1 MKKISLFFI
10 LAFLIFQSSGPALA
24 SNVDLTPY
32 PNFNPNLILTDSDI
46 FNENAISQDRFVAF
60 LRSKGTL
67 ADQRKIDIDGIEK
80 SVPDIIWR
88 VAQTYKVNPKYLVV
102 LLQKEQSLVENPSPT
117 DREFDWATGYGVCD
131 SCSKDD
137 PDLLELKGFANQ
149 LEWAAKQHREK
160 YLLQLLTGG
169 LTIGGFGVNLTKTV
183 DGIQITP
190 GNKATAM
197 LYSYTPHI
205 QGNLNL
211 WKIWNRWFR
220 VKYPDGT
227 LVRDT
232 TTNQAYLIR
241 FDEKRPFA
249 SEAVLASLT
258 NPERAI
264 LTTSA
269 DLDAYPT
276 GAQIRFP
283 KWALLQEP
291 DGEIYLYTGDEKRHI
306 ADTETFRKL
315 GFNSDEIIPISAD
328 DLSDIA
334 FGTEITSDS
343 EFPQG
348 VLMQVADTNSI
359 FYVEDGVRHSI
370 VDPIFIKLY
379 FRGRQIRQVP
389 VEEIQKYSFG
399 KPYTL
404 HTGELVRSQ
413 DTPAVYVLENDVLRP
428 ILSAEVFESVGW
440 DWKSVVFLSDS
451 LITMYPIGD
460 MFDPD
465 QTQYTNLASSPL

>member
-1 MKKISLFFI
+1 MKKPSLVFI
-10 LAFLIFQSSGPALA
+10 VSLLILTSSTPVFAV
-24 SNVDLTPY
+24 NVDLSEY
-32 PNFNPNLILTDSDI
+32 PNFNPNVILTDSDV
-46 FNENAISQDRFVAF
+46 FNQNGLSHERLITF

-67 ADQRKIDIDGIEK
+67 ADQRQIDIDGVEK

-88 VAQTYKVNPKYLVV
+88 VSQTYKMNPKYLVA
-102 LLQKEQSLVENPSPT
+102 LLQKEQSLVENSAPT
-117 DREFDWATGYGVCD
+117 EKSFDWATGYGVCD

-160 YLLQLLTGG
+160 YLLQLLTSG
-169 LTIGGFGVNLTKTV
+169 LTIGGFGVNKTKTV
-183 DGIQITP
+183 DGIAITP
-190 GNKATAM
+190 GNQATAM

-205 QGNLNL
+205 HGNLNL

-241 FDEKRPFA
+241 FGEKRPFA
-249 SEAVLASLT
+249 SEAVLVSLA
-258 NPERAI
+258 NPEHAI
-264 LTTSA
+264 LTTTT

-276 GAQIRFP
+276 GEEIRFP
-283 KWALLQEP
+283 KWAILQEP
-291 DGEIYLYTGDEKRHI
+291 RGEIYLFTGEEKRHI
-306 ADTETFRKL
+306 ADMETFRKL
-315 GFNSDEIIPISAD
+315 GFNPDEIVPIASNDLDQIP
-328 DLSDIA
+328 
-334 FGTEITSDS
+334 FGVEITSAS

-348 VLMQVADTNSI
+348 VLMQVANTDSI

-370 VDPIFIKLY
+370 VDPLFIKLY
-379 FRGRQIRQVP
+379 FRGRQIQKVP
-389 VEEIQKYSFG
+389 VEEVQKYTFG

-413 DTPAVYVLENDVLRP
+413 DTPAVYVLENDTLRP

-440 DWKSVVFLSDS
+440 DWKSVVFLPDS
-451 LITMYPIGD
+451 LISMYPIGRL
-460 MFDPD
+460 FDPD
-465 QTQYTNLASSPL
+465 NTQFTTLASQPL